1 LIPALARLRT
11 DSSGSAKGPNAA
23 VWPSRVTLTDAP
35 APMPAL
41 GARYKQARGGQDS
54 PIGRRVADSHTG
66 GSLFNSDAQRMFVA
80 AEILMPLCLG
90 SRVGAAI
97 RVDE

>member
-1 LIPALARLRT
+1 
-11 DSSGSAKGPNAA
+11 
-23 VWPSRVTLTDAP
+23 
-35 APMPAL
+35 
-41 GARYKQARGGQDS
+41 
-54 PIGRRVADSHTG
+54 VADSHTG